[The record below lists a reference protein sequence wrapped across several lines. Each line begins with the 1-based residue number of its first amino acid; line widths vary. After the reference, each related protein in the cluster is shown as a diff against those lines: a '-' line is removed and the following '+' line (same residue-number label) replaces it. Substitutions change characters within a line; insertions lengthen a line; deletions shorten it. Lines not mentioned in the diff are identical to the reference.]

1 MPVTENN
8 IENDERGANGDGG
21 IRDVEGWVVVRAE
34 PHLEEV
40 RDRAMDDAVGD
51 VARRSAEKKR
61 EADCGQRAAAVPGD
75 EKPTERADDEDRACD
90 QGYAQPRRGRVREN
104 AESNARVAAVDKI
117 NKMADQLAAPALG
130 SL

>member
-1 MPVTENN
+1 MTENN
-8 IENDERGANGDGG
+8 IENDERGTDGDGG
-21 IRDVEGWVVVRAE
+21 IRDVEGGVVVRAE

-61 EADCGQRAAAVPGD
+61 EAGSGQRAAAVTGN
-75 EKPTERADDEDRACD
+75 EKPSERTNDEDGASD
-90 QGYAQPRRGRVREN
+90 QGDAQPRRGRVREN
-104 AESNARVAAVDKI
+104 AESNARVAAADEI
-117 NKMADQLAAPALG
+117 NKMMDQLAAPAFG